1 MRKFRNLLSICLALI
16 LSCCLPISTYAS
28 DTSIEPEEVCITTT
42 ESERDA
48 AFEKAMDEILENME
62 QENLLAR
69 GPSYR
74 YKTDYK
80 PYKYTTFSGYA
91 GNQVAG
97 GYKFPTGGGFWFTDS
112 GGPEVSASVNVGLP
126 KPYDMVSVSVNLG
139 KKGTSGLWVSV
150 PSSSSYYKLYVSK
163 KMELRPYITYRA
175 PVGTEDWEIYVGGAV
190 PIVYSVTASAKKL

>member
-1 MRKFRNLLSICLALI
+1 MRKFRSLLSICLVI
-16 LSCCLPISTYAS
+16 MLSCCLSISAYAS
-28 DTSIEPEEVCITTT
+28 DLLTEPEEVCVTTT

-48 AFEKAMDEILENME
+48 VFEKAMSEILESME
-62 QENLLAR
+62 QENSLTR
-69 GPSYR
+69 GPKYR

-80 PYKYTTFSGYA
+80 PYKYKTLSGYA

-112 GGPEVSASVNVGLP
+112 GGPEVSGSVNVGLP
-126 KPYDMVSVSVNLG
+126 KPYDIVSVSINLG
-139 KKGTSGLWVSV
+139 KKGTSGLWVAV

-175 PVGTEDWEIYVGGAV
+175 PVGTENWEVYAGGAV
-190 PIVYSVTASAKKL
+190 PVVYSVTASAKKI